1 MGKRGVLAS
10 FPGSPSFCTIIPRTN
25 FDLPERKAEGNTG
38 CSFGRVKGHTWNYCA
53 EGEPENE
60 AEEYKDEENF

>member
-1 MGKRGVLAS
+1 MGWDGKVRSTSLV
-10 FPGSPSFCTIIPRTN
+10 PSFCTIPRMN
-25 FDLPERKAEGNTG
+25 FDLPERKVQGDTG